1 MFRAL
6 SGDGQEIHLKCEGVG
21 NDEIYLITYGL
32 KLQGRHFP
40 KDSARL
46 TLAKGTV
53 YSISFQPDDPYNHRN
68 RAPEERQGMIYIG
81 EAFVRG
87 FDLLKKDEKS
97 HFGYAAPN
105 SFTKERF
112 EALVKE
118 DEDEGFRYRVAFS
131 SKTAYFSREIA
142 EIRLAELQSILD
154 TRSSDEFLDAT
165 EGVITYSI

>member
-32 KLQGRHFP
+32 KIQGRHFP

-46 TLAKGTV
+46 VLAKGTV
-53 YSISFQPDDPYNHRN
+53 YSISFQPDDPYNLRN
-68 RAPEERQGMIYIG
+68 RAPEECQGMIYIG

-87 FDLLKKDEKS
+87 FDLLEKDEKS
-97 HFGYAAPN
+97 RFGYVTPN

-118 DEDEGFRYRVAFS
+118 DEDEGFRYAIKFS

-142 EIRLAELQSILD
+142 EIRLAELQNILD
-154 TRSSDEFLDAT
+154 THSRDEFWDAT
-165 EGVITYSI
+165 GGAITYTV